1 MSISKKSLLTVI
13 TPTLMTVCLVMLSL
27 PAQARIKCWENS
39 DGVRECGE
47 KVPPEYAQ
55 KSHKE
60 ISNQGITLDESE
72 RAKTDEAIG
81 RRRAALVMRRHHVE
95 ARS

>member
-1 MSISKKSLLTVI
+1 MSNSKRSLLTVI
-13 TPTLMTVCLVMLSL
+13 TPTLITMCLVMLSI

-47 KVPPEYAQ
+47 IVPPEYAQ

-60 ISNQGITLDESE
+60 ISSQGITLEESE
-72 RAKTDEAIG
+72 RAKTEEE
-81 RRRAALVMRRHHVE
+81 RLE
-95 ARS
+95 